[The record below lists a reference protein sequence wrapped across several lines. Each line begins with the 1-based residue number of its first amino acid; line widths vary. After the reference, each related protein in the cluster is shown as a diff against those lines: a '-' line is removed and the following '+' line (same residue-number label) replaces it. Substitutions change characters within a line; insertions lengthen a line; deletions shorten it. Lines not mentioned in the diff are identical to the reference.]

1 MKLSDLRPCDSCGGP
16 ISPQFHVVRYS
27 IALIKPQ
34 ANQVAAMTLYF
45 GSLALGELFSPD
57 DNVVTV
63 AMDEDE
69 FKEIMIE
76 LFICQRCYLEG
87 QINLAFLAEKRLGE
101 IQKRGD
107 IER

>member
-34 ANQVAAMTLYF
+34 VNQVAAMTLYF
-45 GSLALGELFSPD
+45 GSLALGELFSPE

-69 FKEIMIE
+69 FKKLAIE
-76 LFICQRCYLEG
+76 LLICQECYLKG
-87 QINLAFLAEKRLGE
+87 GINLALLAEKRLSE
-101 IQKRGD
+101 IQKGK
-107 IER
+107 